1 MDAFSKGWIWGD
13 AAVLRNRVH
22 NYCRVA
28 EISDW
33 LAWLKKSSGNLC
45 NATVFRTCKE
55 NKKFSGRI
63 ENIDFPARCL
73 WRAKK
78 RNRILSPS
86 CTSQKNGF
94 WLQKAV
100 PFFPPLVG
108 QHNYPCS
115 HTHSARVLMQFTKK
129 LPSTH
134 FISQLWV
141 SQVADPILLPVGQ
154 RNWTWQR
161 LTKSASLCLWAGGN
175 NSTVIERKLKL

>member
-1 MDAFSKGWIWGD
+1 MLLFHETVSI
-13 AAVLRNRVH
+13 H
-22 NYCRVA
+22 SYCRVA

-33 LAWLKKSSGNLC
+33 LARLKKSSGNLC
-45 NATVFRTCKE
+45 NATVFRPSKE

-86 CTSQKNGF
+86 RTSQKNGF
-94 WLQKAV
+94 WLKKAV
-100 PFFPPLVG
+100 TFFPPLVG
-108 QHNYPCS
+108 RCNHPCS
-115 HTHSARVLMQFTKK
+115 HTYSVRVLMQFTKK
-129 LPSTH
+129 LLSTH
-134 FISQLWV
+134 LIYQLWV
-141 SQVADPILLPVGQ
+141 GQVADPILLPVGQ

-161 LTKSASLCLWAGGN
+161 LTKSASLCLWTGGN